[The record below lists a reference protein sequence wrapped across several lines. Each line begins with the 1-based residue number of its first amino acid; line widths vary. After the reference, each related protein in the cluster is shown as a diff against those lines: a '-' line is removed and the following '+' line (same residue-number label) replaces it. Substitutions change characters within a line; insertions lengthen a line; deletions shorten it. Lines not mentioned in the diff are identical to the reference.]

1 MVNVVKKRGPL
12 DAVCKLSDDK
22 GRVKIR
28 YKISIKSRPISFT
41 EFIVTDSPFDST
53 KLVVSLKKGLKEMCI
68 GEVRYNGKSLNNM
81 EKGDVALDYSLDNQ
95 ITVKEMNSS
104 SSTGSSKVKL
114 RSLDEGKT
122 VCYTTVKKI
131 ISNLE

>member
-22 GRVKIR
+22 GRVKNR

-41 EFIVTDSPFDST
+41 EFIVTDSPFDSS
-53 KLVVSLKKGLKEMCI
+53 KLVVSLEKGLKGMCI
-68 GEVRYNGKSLNNM
+68 GEVQYDGKSLKNM
-81 EKGDVALDYSLDNQ
+81 EKGALALDYSLDNRV
-95 ITVKEMNSS
+95 TVKEMSS
-104 SSTGSSKVKL
+104 SPSSGSSKAKP

-131 ISNLE
+131 IINL

>member
-1 MVNVVKKRGPL
+1 MGNVVKKRVPL
-12 DAVCKLSDDK
+12 DAVCKLSSNK
-22 GRVKIR
+22 GRVKNR
-28 YKISIKSRPISFT
+28 YKISIESRPISFT

-68 GEVRYNGKSLNNM
+68 GEVQYNGKSLNNM

-131 ISNLE
+131 TSNLE